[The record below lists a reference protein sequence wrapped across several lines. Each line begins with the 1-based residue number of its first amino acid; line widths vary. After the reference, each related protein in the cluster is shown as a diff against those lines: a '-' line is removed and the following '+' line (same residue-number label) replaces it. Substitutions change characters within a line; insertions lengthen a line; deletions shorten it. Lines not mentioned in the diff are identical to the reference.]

1 MLLKLVLKNGSEL
14 IAAEVRENIES
25 SFNHAPVHSL
35 NMHLKPISN
44 GGKLGVDEL
53 MTLFGDPANTQEM
66 TVYKRDHALGE
77 DGLEKF
83 SEWELHEVITG
94 FTILKGVFKD
104 FYSKQLDVILTKG

>member
-1 MLLKLVLKNGSEL
+1 MLLKLVLKNGAEL
-14 IAAEVRENIES
+14 IAAEIRENIES

-35 NMHLKPISN
+35 NMHFKPASN
-44 GGKLGVDEL
+44 EGLDVDQL
-53 MTLFGDPANTQEM
+53 MALFGDPENTQEM

-83 SEWELHEVITG
+83 GEWEIHEVITG
-94 FTILKGVFKD
+94 FTLLKGVFKD

>member
-1 MLLKLVLKNGSEL
+1 MLLKVVLKNGTEL

-35 NMHLKPISN
+35 NMHFKPASI
-44 GGKLGVDEL
+44 GEGIGVDEL
-53 MTLFGDPANTQEM
+53 MSLFGDPANTEEM
-66 TVYKRDHALGE
+66 TVYRREHALGE
-77 DGLEKF
+77 DGSEKF
-83 SEWELHEVITG
+83 GEWELHEVVTG